1 VVCGLQPRSLAS
13 HLTSTTA
20 TTSKKQLQTSLTAPT
35 AHCRYEM
42 TAAGRWQREASGA
55 GRGMLKLRLVWA
67 HNNQVENFFNQRV
80 QVRGPSA
87 NSREPLAS

>member
-1 VVCGLQPRSLAS
+1 
-13 HLTSTTA
+13 
-20 TTSKKQLQTSLTAPT
+20 
-35 AHCRYEM
+35 M